1 VGIVR
6 NVKLQTAG
14 ATAERAAAAGRA
26 VLAYRQNIPA
36 SKGGWSG
43 EIPDMGEVIEQIERC
58 GWQLAS
64 MAFDGHQS
72 SHGGCILIFR
82 RR

>member
-1 VGIVR
+1 MGMIRGI
-6 NVKLQTAG
+6 KLQTAG
-14 ATAERAAAAGRA
+14 ATAARAAAAGRG

-36 SKGGWSG
+36 TKGGWSG
-43 EIPDMGEVIEQIERC
+43 EIPDMGEVIEEIERC
-58 GWQLAS
+58 GWLLAQ

-82 RR
+82 RA